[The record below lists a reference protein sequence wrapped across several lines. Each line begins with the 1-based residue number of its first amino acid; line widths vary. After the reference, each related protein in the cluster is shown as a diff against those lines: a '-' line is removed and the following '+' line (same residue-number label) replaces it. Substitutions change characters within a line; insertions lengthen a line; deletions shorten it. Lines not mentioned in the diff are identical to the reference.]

1 MAGSLGFYGDGISF
15 ASGLWPIILIQSLSW
30 WRTHRS
36 AKMDASERDSG
47 KWMDT
52 RCLPLTF
59 PELFWMVVA

>member
-30 WRTHRS
+30 WCTHRS